1 MGLSNY
7 QLVLLDNLI
16 YLDTIVQF
24 ADGEDNVTIEKV
36 VDTLLYAP
44 GSTTVGTGTIKSD
57 CNDPYK
63 VKGDNCLMN
72 LEEWKDVLLAIK
84 NDEALCS
91 LTIHSVENDREDGF
105 RAMALTGEN
114 IDENIII
121 FKGTTSAN
129 EWIDNGIGGYS
140 LVTSSQQ
147 RALDFVKG
155 IDIVNNKSFVTSG
168 HSKGGNMAQYVA
180 LFCDE
185 PPIDRF
191 FLK

>member
-16 YLDTIVQF
+16 YLDTSI
-24 ADGEDNVTIEKV
+24 AKEGITIGEV
-36 VDTLLYAP
+36 VNRLLYAP
-44 GSTTVGTGTIKSD
+44 GSTTAGTGTIKSD

-84 NDEALCS
+84 NDETLCS
-91 LTIHSVENDREDGF
+91 LTIHSVENDKEDGF

-140 LVTSSQQ
+140 
-147 RALDFVKG
+147 
-155 IDIVNNKSFVTSG
+155 
-168 HSKGGNMAQYVA
+168 KGGNMAQYVA

-185 PPIDRF
+185 APIDRF